1 MSIHYLN
8 FFLYFSQNERNT
20 VVILYLT
27 NAKKMLRNK
36 VLIRHKAILL
46 IYFTLSTYLLYFIS
60 YSGKILYIIK
70 PQAGETLMRI
80 LKKVLIKL
88 HIKKPPR
95 HPHAG
100 NTALPDPIKEE
111 LQKNGLNTEN
121 IIVFFKT
128 DMCRAEQFG
137 DAYILLDEKGIYVA
151 EFDEQIEKSEK
162 KKKKIE
168 FSPKLLKLT
177 ATPLED
183 IDEVFA
189 EQYLAT
195 GQLTYKKGEEYYSLA
210 YFSIGLLEKADNFKK
225 IFNALKQNKDYR
237 QYIGNVKDRACIKCG
252 APVPNGMRF
261 CKDCVDKSSTV
272 KRLFSFFGDVKG
284 KMAFIIFSILVS
296 TGLNLLIPQ
305 FSTQKL
311 YDEVLNTGN
320 TSSYDVLFKAL
331 ISVVLSMA
339 AIKIFNQLFTL
350 FYQYL
355 VAGVLPHVIYSIKLK
370 IFKAMQ
376 QLSVGFYTHKQTG
389 SLMERVTRDSNNIYW
404 FFVDGFPYLIANAIT
419 VIGILAIMFATSVKL
434 TLMILIAAIFI
445 FVCYPVFDRIFRKMH
460 HKVWVQNSRLT
471 SKVSDNINGHR
482 IIKAFSKEDDESEQ
496 FGKISKKLMDSE
508 IKASNTENTVFPI
521 LSVFVYLLSALV
533 LGYGGVLCITSNELT
548 VGELLTFVVYLQM
561 LQAPIEFLSWVTNWW
576 ARCVDS
582 AQRVFEI
589 MDTEPD
595 VKDKENPVILD
606 DFKGSVELSELQ
618 FEYEPAHPI
627 IKNLSLK
634 IEAGE
639 MLGIVGKT
647 GAGKTTVSNLIARL
661 YDPKEGV
668 VKIDGVDVK
677 DLSSKQLRR
686 NIGIV
691 SQDIYLFMG
700 TIADNIRY
708 ARPDATNDEVIA
720 AAKAAS
726 AHGFISKLPDGYETW
741 VGSGGQDLS
750 GGERQRISIARTIIQ
765 NPKIL
770 ILDEATAAMDTETE
784 RNIQNSLSELKSGRT
799 TIAIAHRLSTLRDAD
814 KLAVIDDGE
823 CIEFGTYEELI
834 EKKGAYY
841 KMFKLQEEALKFIG
855 IGEQPEEEKEEKA
868 NEQ

>member
-1 MSIHYLN
+1 MEILN
-8 FFLYFSQNERNT
+8 
-20 VVILYLT
+20 
-27 NAKKMLRNK
+27 
-36 VLIRHKAILL
+36 
-46 IYFTLSTYLLYFIS
+46 
-60 YSGKILYIIK
+60 KILY
-70 PQAGETLMRI
+70 
-80 LKKVLIKL
+80 KL

-95 HPHAG
+95 SHKG
-100 NTALPDPIKEE
+100 ERELLPPPVKDILEKEN
-111 LQKNGLNTEN
+111 LDTSSVIFSL
-121 IIVFFKT
+121 KT
-128 DMCRAEQFG
+128 DMCGAEEYG
-137 DAYILLDEKGIYVA
+137 DVYIFFDEKGIYTA
-151 EFDEQIEKSEK
+151 EIEEPIKPKKNK
-162 KKKKIE
+162 KKLDFK
-168 FSPKLLKLT
+168 PKLLKLT
-177 ATPLED
+177 SIPIDE

-195 GQLTYKKGEEYYSLA
+195 GQLTYTCKGEYYSLG
-210 YFSIGLLEKADNFKK
+210 YFSIGLLERADNFRR
-225 IFNALKQNKDYR
+225 IFNAFKQNKDHE
-237 QYIGNVKDRACIKCG
+237 QYLNNDTGNACEKCG
-252 APVPNGMRF
+252 TPIPKGLKY
-261 CKDCVDKSSTV
+261 CKDCVDKKSTV
-272 KRLFSFFGDVKG
+272 KRLFSFFGDVKW
-284 KMAFIIFSILVS
+284 KMIFMICAVLFSSAINLIL
-296 TGLNLLIPQ
+296 PK

-320 TSSYDVLFKAL
+320 TLGYDALLKGLF
-331 ISVVLSMA
+331 SVVLTMA
-339 AIKIFNQLFTL
+339 ALKITHQLFTL
-350 FYQYL
+350 FYQYI
-355 VAGVLPHVIYSIKLK
+355 VAGILPEVVYGIKLK

-376 QLSVGFYTHKQTG
+376 SLSVGFYTHKQTG
-389 SLMERVTRDSNNIYW
+389 SLMDRVTRDANNIYW
-404 FFVDGFPYLIANAIT
+404 FFVDGFPYLIANAVT
-419 VIGILAIMFATSVKL
+419 VAGLIVIMFFTSAKL
-434 TLMILIAAIFI
+434 TLTILSATVFI
-445 FVCYPVFDRIFRKMH
+445 LVLYPIVNKKFRKLH
-460 HKVWVQNSRLT
+460 HRVWVQNSRLT

-482 IIKAFSKEDDESEQ
+482 IIKAFSKENDELDE
-496 FGKISKKLMDSE
+496 FGKISSGLLNAE
-508 IKASNTENTVFPI
+508 IKSANTESTVFPI
-521 LSVFVYLLSALV
+521 LSILIYLISAVV
-533 LGYGGVLCITSNELT
+533 LGYGGILCIVHKEIT

-561 LQAPIEFLSWVTNWW
+561 LQAPIEFLSWVTTWW

-595 VKDKENPVILD
+595 VKDKDNPIILD
-606 DFKGSVELSELQ
+606 DFKGSVELQELQ

-647 GAGKTTVSNLIARL
+647 GAGKTTISNLIARL

-668 VKIDGVDVK
+668 VKIDGIDVK

-691 SQDIYLFMG
+691 SQDIFLFMG

-726 AHGFISKLPDGYETW
+726 AHSFISKLPDGYETY
-741 VGSGGQDLS
+741 VGSGGKGLS

-784 RNIQNSLSELKSGRT
+784 RNIQNSLSQLKSGRT

-814 KLAVIDDGE
+814 KLAVIDEGE
-823 CIEFGTYEELI
+823 CIEFGTYEELM

-841 KMFKLQEEALKFIG
+841 NMFKLQEEALRFIG
-855 IGEQPEEEKEEKA
+855 IGEESSVETDEKEHEH
-868 NEQ
+868 NEQR

>member
-1 MSIHYLN
+1 MEILN
-8 FFLYFSQNERNT
+8 
-20 VVILYLT
+20 
-27 NAKKMLRNK
+27 
-36 VLIRHKAILL
+36 
-46 IYFTLSTYLLYFIS
+46 
-60 YSGKILYIIK
+60 KILY
-70 PQAGETLMRI
+70 
-80 LKKVLIKL
+80 KL

-95 HPHAG
+95 SHKG
-100 NTALPDPIKEE
+100 ERELLPPPVKDILEKEN
-111 LQKNGLNTEN
+111 LDTSSVIFSL
-121 IIVFFKT
+121 KT
-128 DMCRAEQFG
+128 DMCGAEEYG
-137 DAYILLDEKGIYVA
+137 DVYIFFDEKGIYTA
-151 EFDEQIEKSEK
+151 EIEEPIKPKKNK
-162 KKKKIE
+162 KKVDFK
-168 FSPKLLKLT
+168 PKLLKLT
-177 ATPLED
+177 SVP
-183 IDEVFA
+183 IDEIDEIFA

-195 GQLTYKKGEEYYSLA
+195 GQLTYTYKGEYYSLG
-210 YFSIGLLEKADNFKK
+210 YFSIGLLERADNFRR
-225 IFNALKQNKDYR
+225 IFNAFKQNKDHE
-237 QYIGNVKDRACIKCG
+237 QYLNNNTGNTCEKCG
-252 APVPNGMRF
+252 TPIPKGLKY
-261 CKDCVDKSSTV
+261 CKDCVDKKSTV
-272 KRLFSFFGDVKG
+272 KRLFSFFGDVKW
-284 KMAFIIFSILVS
+284 KMIFMITAVLFSSAINLIL
-296 TGLNLLIPQ
+296 PK

-320 TSSYDVLFKAL
+320 TLGYDALLKGLF
-331 ISVVLSMA
+331 SVVLTMA
-339 AIKIFNQLFTL
+339 ALKITHQLFTL
-350 FYQYL
+350 FYQYI
-355 VAGVLPHVIYSIKLK
+355 VAGILPEVVYGIKLK

-376 QLSVGFYTHKQTG
+376 SLSVGFYTHKQTG
-389 SLMERVTRDSNNIYW
+389 SLMDRVTRDANNIYW
-404 FFVDGFPYLIANAIT
+404 FFVDGFPYLIANAVT
-419 VIGILAIMFATSVKL
+419 VVGLIVIMFFTSAKL
-434 TLMILIAAIFI
+434 TLTILSATVFI
-445 FVCYPVFDRIFRKMH
+445 LVLYPIVNKKFRKLH
-460 HKVWVQNSRLT
+460 HRVWVQNSRLT

-482 IIKAFSKEDDESEQ
+482 IIKAFSKETDELDE
-496 FGKISKKLMDSE
+496 FGKISSGLLNAE
-508 IKASNTENTVFPI
+508 IKSANTESTVFPI
-521 LSVFVYLLSALV
+521 LSILIYFISAVV
-533 LGYGGVLCITSNELT
+533 LGYGGVLCIVYKEIT

-561 LQAPIEFLSWVTNWW
+561 LQAPIEFLSWVTTWW

-595 VKDKENPVILD
+595 VKDKDAPIILD
-606 DFKGSVELSELQ
+606 DFKGSVELQELQ

-647 GAGKTTVSNLIARL
+647 GAGKTTISNLIARL

-668 VKIDGVDVK
+668 VKIDGIDVK

-691 SQDIYLFMG
+691 SQDIFLFMG

-726 AHGFISKLPDGYETW
+726 AHSFISKLPDGYETY

-784 RNIQNSLSELKSGRT
+784 RNIQNSLSQLKAGRT

-814 KLAVIDDGE
+814 KLAVIDEGE
-823 CIEFGTYEELI
+823 CIEFGTYEELM

-841 KMFKLQEEALKFIG
+841 NMFKLQEEALRFIG
-855 IGEQPEEEKEEKA
+855 IGEETSDETKEKEDEH
-868 NEQ
+868 NEQR

>member
-1 MSIHYLN
+1 MEILN
-8 FFLYFSQNERNT
+8 
-20 VVILYLT
+20 
-27 NAKKMLRNK
+27 
-36 VLIRHKAILL
+36 
-46 IYFTLSTYLLYFIS
+46 
-60 YSGKILYIIK
+60 KILY
-70 PQAGETLMRI
+70 
-80 LKKVLIKL
+80 KL

-95 HPHAG
+95 SHKG
-100 NTALPDPIKEE
+100 ERELLPPPVKDILEKEN
-111 LQKNGLNTEN
+111 LDTSSV
-121 IIVFFKT
+121 IFSVKT
-128 DMCRAEQFG
+128 DMCGAEEYG
-137 DAYILLDEKGIYVA
+137 DVYIFFDEKGIYTA
-151 EFDEQIEKSEK
+151 EIEEPIKPKKNK
-162 KKKKIE
+162 KKLDFK
-168 FSPKLLKLT
+168 PKLLKLT
-177 ATPLED
+177 SIPIDE

-195 GQLTYKKGEEYYSLA
+195 GQLTYTCKGEYYSLG
-210 YFSIGLLEKADNFKK
+210 YFSIGLLERADNFRR
-225 IFNALKQNKDYR
+225 IFNAFKQNKDHE
-237 QYIGNVKDRACIKCG
+237 QYLNNDTGNACEKCG
-252 APVPNGMRF
+252 TPIPKGLKY
-261 CKDCVDKSSTV
+261 CKDCVDKKSTV
-272 KRLFSFFGDVKG
+272 KRLFSFFGDVKW
-284 KMAFIIFSILVS
+284 KMIFMIFAVLFSSAINLIL
-296 TGLNLLIPQ
+296 PK

-320 TSSYDVLFKAL
+320 TLGYDALLKGLF
-331 ISVVLSMA
+331 SVVLTMA
-339 AIKIFNQLFTL
+339 ALKITHQLFTL
-350 FYQYL
+350 FYQYI
-355 VAGVLPHVIYSIKLK
+355 VAGILPEVVYGIKLK

-376 QLSVGFYTHKQTG
+376 SLSVGFYTHKQTG
-389 SLMERVTRDSNNIYW
+389 SLMDRVTRDANNIYW
-404 FFVDGFPYLIANAIT
+404 FFVDGFPYLIANAVT
-419 VIGILAIMFATSVKL
+419 VAGLIVIMFFTSAKL
-434 TLMILIAAIFI
+434 TLTILSATVFI
-445 FVCYPVFDRIFRKMH
+445 LVLYPIVNKKFRKLH
-460 HKVWVQNSRLT
+460 HRVWVQNSRLT

-482 IIKAFSKEDDESEQ
+482 IIKAFSKENDELDE
-496 FGKISKKLMDSE
+496 FGKISSGLLNAE
-508 IKASNTENTVFPI
+508 IKSANTESTVFPI
-521 LSVFVYLLSALV
+521 LSILIYLISAVV
-533 LGYGGVLCITSNELT
+533 LGYGGILCIVHKEIT

-561 LQAPIEFLSWVTNWW
+561 LQAPIEFLSWVTTWW

-595 VKDKENPVILD
+595 VKDKDNPIILD
-606 DFKGSVELSELQ
+606 DFKGSVELQELQ

-647 GAGKTTVSNLIARL
+647 GAGKTTISNLIARL

-668 VKIDGVDVK
+668 VKIDGIDVK

-691 SQDIYLFMG
+691 SQDIFLFMG

-726 AHGFISKLPDGYETW
+726 AHSFISKLPDGYETY
-741 VGSGGQDLS
+741 VGSGGKGLS

-784 RNIQNSLSELKSGRT
+784 RNIQNSLSQLKSGRT

-814 KLAVIDDGE
+814 KLAVIDEGE
-823 CIEFGTYEELI
+823 CIEFGTYEELM

-841 KMFKLQEEALKFIG
+841 NMFKLQEEALRFIG
-855 IGEQPEEEKEEKA
+855 IGEESSRETDEKEHEH
-868 NEQ
+868 NEQR

>member
-1 MSIHYLN
+1 MEILN
-8 FFLYFSQNERNT
+8 
-20 VVILYLT
+20 
-27 NAKKMLRNK
+27 
-36 VLIRHKAILL
+36 
-46 IYFTLSTYLLYFIS
+46 
-60 YSGKILYIIK
+60 KILY
-70 PQAGETLMRI
+70 
-80 LKKVLIKL
+80 KL

-95 HPHAG
+95 SHKG
-100 NTALPDPIKEE
+100 ERELLPPPVKDILEKEN
-111 LQKNGLNTEN
+111 LDTSSV
-121 IIVFFKT
+121 IFSVKT
-128 DMCRAEQFG
+128 DMCGAEEYG
-137 DAYILLDEKGIYVA
+137 DVYIFFDEKGIYTA
-151 EFDEQIEKSEK
+151 EIEEPINPKKNK
-162 KKKKIE
+162 KKVDFK
-168 FSPKLLKLT
+168 PKLLKLT
-177 ATPLED
+177 SIPIDE

-195 GQLTYKKGEEYYSLA
+195 GQLTYTCKGEYYSLG
-210 YFSIGLLEKADNFKK
+210 YFSIGLLERADNFRR
-225 IFNALKQNKDYR
+225 IFNAFKQKKDHE
-237 QYIGNVKDRACIKCG
+237 QYLNNDTGNACEKCG
-252 APVPNGMRF
+252 TPIPKGLKY
-261 CKDCVDKSSTV
+261 CKDCVDKKSTV
-272 KRLFSFFGDVKG
+272 KRLFSFFGDVKW
-284 KMAFIIFSILVS
+284 KMIFMISAVLFSSAINLIL
-296 TGLNLLIPQ
+296 PK

-320 TSSYDVLFKAL
+320 TLGYDALLKGLF
-331 ISVVLSMA
+331 SVVLTMA
-339 AIKIFNQLFTL
+339 ALKITHQLFTL
-350 FYQYL
+350 FYQYI
-355 VAGVLPHVIYSIKLK
+355 VAGILPEVVYGIKLK

-376 QLSVGFYTHKQTG
+376 SLSVGFYTHKQTG
-389 SLMERVTRDSNNIYW
+389 SLMDRVTRDANTIYW
-404 FFVDGFPYLIANAIT
+404 FFVDGFPYLIANAVT
-419 VIGILAIMFATSVKL
+419 VAGLIVIMFFTSAKL
-434 TLMILIAAIFI
+434 TLTILSATVFI
-445 FVCYPVFDRIFRKMH
+445 LVLYPIVNKKFRKLH
-460 HKVWVQNSRLT
+460 HRVWVQNSRLT

-482 IIKAFSKEDDESEQ
+482 IIKAFSKENDELDE
-496 FGKISKKLMDSE
+496 FGKISSGLLNAE
-508 IKASNTENTVFPI
+508 IKSANTESTVFPI
-521 LSVFVYLLSALV
+521 LSILIYLISAVV
-533 LGYGGVLCITSNELT
+533 LGYGGILCIVYKEIT

-561 LQAPIEFLSWVTNWW
+561 LQAPIEFLSWVTTWW

-595 VKDKENPVILD
+595 VKDKDNPIILD
-606 DFKGSVELSELQ
+606 DFKGSVELQELQ

-647 GAGKTTVSNLIARL
+647 GAGKTTISNLIARL

-668 VKIDGVDVK
+668 VKIDGIDVK

-691 SQDIYLFMG
+691 SQDIFLFMG

-726 AHGFISKLPDGYETW
+726 AHSFISKLPDGYETY
-741 VGSGGQDLS
+741 VGSGGKGLS

-784 RNIQNSLSELKSGRT
+784 RNIQNSLSQLKSGRT

-814 KLAVIDDGE
+814 KLAVIDEGE
-823 CIEFGTYEELI
+823 CIEFGTYEELM

-841 KMFKLQEEALKFIG
+841 NMFKLQEEALRFIG
-855 IGEQPEEEKEEKA
+855 IGEESSRETDEKEHEH
-868 NEQ
+868 NEQR

>member
-1 MSIHYLN
+1 MEILN
-8 FFLYFSQNERNT
+8 
-20 VVILYLT
+20 
-27 NAKKMLRNK
+27 
-36 VLIRHKAILL
+36 
-46 IYFTLSTYLLYFIS
+46 
-60 YSGKILYIIK
+60 KILY
-70 PQAGETLMRI
+70 
-80 LKKVLIKL
+80 KL

-95 HPHAG
+95 SHKG
-100 NTALPDPIKEE
+100 ERELLPPPVKDILEKEN
-111 LQKNGLNTEN
+111 LDTSSV
-121 IIVFFKT
+121 IFSVKT
-128 DMCRAEQFG
+128 DMCGAEEYG
-137 DAYILLDEKGIYVA
+137 DVYIFFDEKGIYTA
-151 EFDEQIEKSEK
+151 EIEEPIKPKKNK
-162 KKKKIE
+162 KKLDFK
-168 FSPKLLKLT
+168 PKLLKLT
-177 ATPLED
+177 SIPIDE

-195 GQLTYKKGEEYYSLA
+195 GQLTYTCKGEYYSLG
-210 YFSIGLLEKADNFKK
+210 YFSIGLLERADNFRR
-225 IFNALKQNKDYR
+225 IFNAFKQNKDHE
-237 QYIGNVKDRACIKCG
+237 QYLNNDTGNACEKCG
-252 APVPNGMRF
+252 TPIPKGLKY
-261 CKDCVDKSSTV
+261 CKDCVDKKSTV
-272 KRLFSFFGDVKG
+272 KRLFSFFGDVKW
-284 KMAFIIFSILVS
+284 KMIFMICAVLFSSAINLIL
-296 TGLNLLIPQ
+296 PK

-320 TSSYDVLFKAL
+320 TLGYDALLKGLF
-331 ISVVLSMA
+331 SVVLTMA
-339 AIKIFNQLFTL
+339 ALKITHQLFTL
-350 FYQYL
+350 FYQYI
-355 VAGVLPHVIYSIKLK
+355 VAGILPEVVYGIKLK

-376 QLSVGFYTHKQTG
+376 SLSVGFYTHKQTG
-389 SLMERVTRDSNNIYW
+389 SLMDRVTRDANNIYW
-404 FFVDGFPYLIANAIT
+404 FFVDGFPYLIANAVT
-419 VIGILAIMFATSVKL
+419 VAGLIVIMFFTSAKL
-434 TLMILIAAIFI
+434 TLTILSATVFI
-445 FVCYPVFDRIFRKMH
+445 LVLYPIVNKKFRKLH
-460 HKVWVQNSRLT
+460 HRVWVQNSRLT

-482 IIKAFSKEDDESEQ
+482 IIKAFTKENDELDE
-496 FGKISKKLMDSE
+496 FGKISSGLLNAE
-508 IKASNTENTVFPI
+508 IKSANTESTVFPI
-521 LSVFVYLLSALV
+521 LSILIYLISAVV
-533 LGYGGVLCITSNELT
+533 LGYGGILCIVHKEIT

-561 LQAPIEFLSWVTNWW
+561 LQAPIEFLSWVTTWW

-595 VKDKENPVILD
+595 VKDKDNPIILD
-606 DFKGSVELSELQ
+606 DFKGSVELQELQ

-647 GAGKTTVSNLIARL
+647 GAGKTTISNLIARL

-668 VKIDGVDVK
+668 VKIDGIDVK

-691 SQDIYLFMG
+691 SQDIFLFMG

-726 AHGFISKLPDGYETW
+726 AHSFISKLPDGYETY
-741 VGSGGQDLS
+741 VGSGGKGLS

-784 RNIQNSLSELKSGRT
+784 RNIQNSLSQLKSGRT

-814 KLAVIDDGE
+814 KLAVIDEGE
-823 CIEFGTYEELI
+823 CIEFGTYEELM

-841 KMFKLQEEALKFIG
+841 NMFKLQEEALRFIG
-855 IGEQPEEEKEEKA
+855 IGEESSRETDEKEHEH
-868 NEQ
+868 NEQR

>member
-1 MSIHYLN
+1 MEILN
-8 FFLYFSQNERNT
+8 
-20 VVILYLT
+20 
-27 NAKKMLRNK
+27 
-36 VLIRHKAILL
+36 
-46 IYFTLSTYLLYFIS
+46 
-60 YSGKILYIIK
+60 KILY
-70 PQAGETLMRI
+70 
-80 LKKVLIKL
+80 KL

-95 HPHAG
+95 SHKG
-100 NTALPDPIKEE
+100 ERELLPPPVKDILEKEN
-111 LQKNGLNTEN
+111 LDTSSV
-121 IIVFFKT
+121 IFSVKT
-128 DMCRAEQFG
+128 DMCGAEEYG
-137 DAYILLDEKGIYVA
+137 DVYIFFDEKGIYTA
-151 EFDEQIEKSEK
+151 EIEEPIKPKKNK
-162 KKKKIE
+162 KKVDFK
-168 FSPKLLKLT
+168 PKLLKLT
-177 ATPLED
+177 SVP
-183 IDEVFA
+183 IDEIDEIFA

-195 GQLTYKKGEEYYSLA
+195 GQLTYTYKGEYYSLG
-210 YFSIGLLEKADNFKK
+210 YFSIGLLERADNFRR
-225 IFNALKQNKDYR
+225 IFNAFKQNKDHE
-237 QYIGNVKDRACIKCG
+237 QYLNNDTGNACEKCG
-252 APVPNGMRF
+252 TPIPKGLKY
-261 CKDCVDKSSTV
+261 CKDCVDKKSTV
-272 KRLFSFFGDVKG
+272 KRLFSFFGDVKW
-284 KMAFIIFSILVS
+284 KMIFMISAVLFSSAINLIL
-296 TGLNLLIPQ
+296 PK

-320 TSSYDVLFKAL
+320 TLGYDALLKGLF
-331 ISVVLSMA
+331 SVVLTMA
-339 AIKIFNQLFTL
+339 ALKITHQLFTL
-350 FYQYL
+350 FYQYI
-355 VAGVLPHVIYSIKLK
+355 VAGILPEVVYGIKLK

-376 QLSVGFYTHKQTG
+376 SLSVGFYTHKQTG
-389 SLMERVTRDSNNIYW
+389 SLMDRVTRDANNIYW
-404 FFVDGFPYLIANAIT
+404 FFVDGFPYLIANAVT
-419 VIGILAIMFATSVKL
+419 VVGLIVIMFFTSAKL
-434 TLMILIAAIFI
+434 TLTILSATVFI
-445 FVCYPVFDRIFRKMH
+445 LVLYPIVNKKFRKLH
-460 HKVWVQNSRLT
+460 HRVWVQNSRLT

-482 IIKAFSKEDDESEQ
+482 IIKAFSKETDELDE
-496 FGKISKKLMDSE
+496 FGKISSGLLNAE
-508 IKASNTENTVFPI
+508 IKSANTESTVFPI
-521 LSVFVYLLSALV
+521 LSILIYFISAVV
-533 LGYGGVLCITSNELT
+533 LGYGGVLCIVYKEIT

-561 LQAPIEFLSWVTNWW
+561 LQAPIEFLSWVTTWW

-595 VKDKENPVILD
+595 VKDKDDPIILD
-606 DFKGSVELSELQ
+606 DFKGSVELQELQ

-647 GAGKTTVSNLIARL
+647 GAGKTTISNLIARL

-668 VKIDGVDVK
+668 VKIDGIDVK

-691 SQDIYLFMG
+691 SQDIFLFMG

-726 AHGFISKLPDGYETW
+726 AHSFISKLPDGYETY

-784 RNIQNSLSELKSGRT
+784 RNIQNSLSQLKAGRT

-814 KLAVIDDGE
+814 KLAVIDEGE
-823 CIEFGTYEELI
+823 CIEFGTYEELM

-841 KMFKLQEEALKFIG
+841 NMFKLQEEALRFIG
-855 IGEQPEEEKEEKA
+855 IGEEISNETKEKEDEH
-868 NEQ
+868 NEQR

>member
-1 MSIHYLN
+1 MEILN
-8 FFLYFSQNERNT
+8 
-20 VVILYLT
+20 
-27 NAKKMLRNK
+27 
-36 VLIRHKAILL
+36 
-46 IYFTLSTYLLYFIS
+46 
-60 YSGKILYIIK
+60 KILY
-70 PQAGETLMRI
+70 
-80 LKKVLIKL
+80 KL

-95 HPHAG
+95 SHKG
-100 NTALPDPIKEE
+100 ERELLPPPVKDILEKEN
-111 LQKNGLNTEN
+111 LDTSSV
-121 IIVFFKT
+121 IFSVKT
-128 DMCRAEQFG
+128 DMCGAEEYG
-137 DAYILLDEKGIYVA
+137 DVYIFFDEKGIYTA
-151 EFDEQIEKSEK
+151 EIEEPIKPKKNK
-162 KKKKIE
+162 KKLDFK
-168 FSPKLLKLT
+168 PKLLKLT
-177 ATPLED
+177 SIPIDE

-195 GQLTYKKGEEYYSLA
+195 GQLTYTCKGEYYSLG
-210 YFSIGLLEKADNFKK
+210 YFSIGLLERADNFRR
-225 IFNALKQNKDYR
+225 IFNAFKQKKDHE
-237 QYIGNVKDRACIKCG
+237 QYLNNDTGNACEKCG
-252 APVPNGMRF
+252 TPIPKGLKY
-261 CKDCVDKSSTV
+261 CKDCVDKKSTV
-272 KRLFSFFGDVKG
+272 KRLFSFFGDVKW
-284 KMAFIIFSILVS
+284 KMIFMICAVLFSSAINLIL
-296 TGLNLLIPQ
+296 PK

-320 TSSYDVLFKAL
+320 TLGYDALLKGLF
-331 ISVVLSMA
+331 SVVLTMA
-339 AIKIFNQLFTL
+339 ALKITHQLFTL
-350 FYQYL
+350 FYQYI
-355 VAGVLPHVIYSIKLK
+355 VAGILPEVVYGIKLK

-376 QLSVGFYTHKQTG
+376 SLSVGFYTHKQTG
-389 SLMERVTRDSNNIYW
+389 SLMDRVTRDANNIYW
-404 FFVDGFPYLIANAIT
+404 FFVDGFPYLIANAVT
-419 VIGILAIMFATSVKL
+419 VAGLIVIMFFTSAKL
-434 TLMILIAAIFI
+434 TLTILSATVFI
-445 FVCYPVFDRIFRKMH
+445 LVLYPIVNKKFRKLH
-460 HKVWVQNSRLT
+460 HRVWVQNSRLT

-482 IIKAFSKEDDESEQ
+482 IIKAFSKENDELDE
-496 FGKISKKLMDSE
+496 FGKISSGLLNAE
-508 IKASNTENTVFPI
+508 IKSANTESTVFPI
-521 LSVFVYLLSALV
+521 LSILIYLISAVV
-533 LGYGGVLCITSNELT
+533 LGYGGILCIVHKEIT

-561 LQAPIEFLSWVTNWW
+561 LQAPIEFLSWVTTWW

-595 VKDKENPVILD
+595 VKDKDNPIILD
-606 DFKGSVELSELQ
+606 DFKGSVELQELQ

-647 GAGKTTVSNLIARL
+647 GAGKTTISNLIARL

-668 VKIDGVDVK
+668 VKIDGIDVK

-691 SQDIYLFMG
+691 SQDIFLFMG

-726 AHGFISKLPDGYETW
+726 AHSFISKLPDGYETY
-741 VGSGGQDLS
+741 VGSGGKGLS

-784 RNIQNSLSELKSGRT
+784 RNIQNSLSQLKSGRT

-814 KLAVIDDGE
+814 KLAVIDEGE
-823 CIEFGTYEELI
+823 CIEFGTYEELM

-841 KMFKLQEEALKFIG
+841 NMFKLQEEALRFIG
-855 IGEQPEEEKEEKA
+855 IGEESSVETDEKEHEH
-868 NEQ
+868 NEQR

>member
-1 MSIHYLN
+1 MEILN
-8 FFLYFSQNERNT
+8 
-20 VVILYLT
+20 
-27 NAKKMLRNK
+27 
-36 VLIRHKAILL
+36 
-46 IYFTLSTYLLYFIS
+46 
-60 YSGKILYIIK
+60 KILY
-70 PQAGETLMRI
+70 
-80 LKKVLIKL
+80 KL

-95 HPHAG
+95 SHKG
-100 NTALPDPIKEE
+100 ERELLPPPVKDILEKEN
-111 LQKNGLNTEN
+111 LDTSSV
-121 IIVFFKT
+121 IFSVKT
-128 DMCRAEQFG
+128 DMCGAEEYG
-137 DAYILLDEKGIYVA
+137 DVYIFFDEKGIYTA
-151 EFDEQIEKSEK
+151 EIEEPINPKKNK
-162 KKKKIE
+162 KKVDFK
-168 FSPKLLKLT
+168 PKLLKLT
-177 ATPLED
+177 SIPIDE

-195 GQLTYKKGEEYYSLA
+195 GQLTYTCKGEYYSLG
-210 YFSIGLLEKADNFKK
+210 YFSIGLLERADNFRR
-225 IFNALKQNKDYR
+225 IFNAFKQNKDHE
-237 QYIGNVKDRACIKCG
+237 QYLNNDTGNACEKCG
-252 APVPNGMRF
+252 TPIPKGLKY
-261 CKDCVDKSSTV
+261 CKDCVDKKSTV
-272 KRLFSFFGDVKG
+272 KRLFSFFGDVKW
-284 KMAFIIFSILVS
+284 KMIFMICAVLFSSAINLIL
-296 TGLNLLIPQ
+296 PK

-320 TSSYDVLFKAL
+320 TLGYDALLKGLF
-331 ISVVLSMA
+331 SVVLTMA
-339 AIKIFNQLFTL
+339 ALKITHQLFTL
-350 FYQYL
+350 FYQYI
-355 VAGVLPHVIYSIKLK
+355 VAGILPEVVYGIKLK

-376 QLSVGFYTHKQTG
+376 SLSVGFYTHKQTG
-389 SLMERVTRDSNNIYW
+389 SLMDRVTRDANNIYW
-404 FFVDGFPYLIANAIT
+404 FFVDGFPYLIANAVT
-419 VIGILAIMFATSVKL
+419 VAGLIVIMFFTSAKL
-434 TLMILIAAIFI
+434 TLTILSATVFI
-445 FVCYPVFDRIFRKMH
+445 LVLYPIVNKKFRKLH
-460 HKVWVQNSRLT
+460 HRVWVQNSRLT

-482 IIKAFSKEDDESEQ
+482 IIKAFSKENDELDE
-496 FGKISKKLMDSE
+496 FGKISSGLLNAE
-508 IKASNTENTVFPI
+508 IKSANTESTVFPI
-521 LSVFVYLLSALV
+521 LSILIYLISAVV
-533 LGYGGVLCITSNELT
+533 LGYGGILCIVHKEIT

-561 LQAPIEFLSWVTNWW
+561 LQAPIEFLSWVTTWW

-595 VKDKENPVILD
+595 VKDKDNPIILD
-606 DFKGSVELSELQ
+606 DFKGSVELQELQ

-647 GAGKTTVSNLIARL
+647 GAGKTTISNLIARL

-668 VKIDGVDVK
+668 VKIDGIDVK

-691 SQDIYLFMG
+691 SQDIFLFMG

-726 AHGFISKLPDGYETW
+726 AHSFISKLPDGYETY
-741 VGSGGQDLS
+741 VGSGGKGLS

-784 RNIQNSLSELKSGRT
+784 RNIQNSLSQLKSGRT

-814 KLAVIDDGE
+814 KLAVIDEGE
-823 CIEFGTYEELI
+823 CIEFGTYEELM

-841 KMFKLQEEALKFIG
+841 NMFKLQEEALRFIG
-855 IGEQPEEEKEEKA
+855 IGEESSVETDEKEHEH
-868 NEQ
+868 NEQR